1 MHSWEV
7 VAIGLRED
15 LAGDPVDCSAIR
27 EIGYL
32 APTLRVKDV
41 DTAGKMI
48 VQGHSQWHVEVG
60 GEAVPLVA
68 VEGSKGHYCR
78 TLEEDSTD
86 DPLLRLPTIAEWEQG
101 ERMERIG

>member
-7 VAIGLRED
+7 VAIGMRED
-15 LAGDPVDCSAIR
+15 AESDPADCRAIR

-48 VQGHSQWHVEVG
+48 VQGHSQWHVTVD
-60 GEAVPLVA
+60 GEALALVA
-68 VEGSKGHYCR
+68 VEEESDHYCR
-78 TLEEDSTD
+78 TLDEDSPD
-86 DPLLRLPTIAEWEQG
+86 DPLLALPTISAWEKG
-101 ERMERIG
+101 ERMERIR